1 MCIISFIS
9 RITFKMSYSI
19 VVFTEENTVSA
30 VPSYW
35 FRAST
40 KKCAWPKP
48 SHTAASVSRLIAKR
62 TPYNSIDFNLFDARV
77 LKNNIGELFK

>member
-1 MCIISFIS
+1 
-9 RITFKMSYSI
+9 MSYSI
-19 VVFTEENTVSA
+19 MVFTEENTVSA

-35 FRAST
+35 FRASN

-62 TPYNSIDFNLFDARV
+62 TPYISIDFNLFDARV